1 MRILRLAAAVATL
14 AVGCRPHAPPPA
26 VAEAPPAP
34 AAEEPPPPPKCESLE
49 ERCVAKEGVRVS
61 IEGAPWTMAAPAGW
75 TYAKVASG
83 LVAVSEGSAL
93 AVHARAVA
101 DKKKPPRAEAL
112 AAVVEHLRVTFA
124 KRKGKL
130 ELPRRADKTI
140 AVGPLK
146 IALYQLDGATRESKS
161 GPLLV
166 FATTLPEGPLLVGG
180 GFVPQDDAT
189 NADAAIL
196 AAIESLAPEK
206 AP

>member
-1 MRILRLAAAVATL
+1 MRLLRLAAAVATL
-14 AVGCRPHAPPPA
+14 AVGCRPPARPPA
-26 VAEAPPAP
+26 VAAPPPTA
-34 AAEEPPPPPKCESLE
+34 AAEEPVSPPKCESLD

-61 IEGAPWTMAAPAGW
+61 IEGAPWTMAAPPGW

-83 LVAVSEGSAL
+83 LVAVSDGSAL
-93 AVHARAVA
+93 AVQARAVA

-112 AAVVEHLRVTFA
+112 AAVVEQLRVTLT

-130 ELPRRADKTI
+130 ELPRNADKTI

-146 IALYQLDGATRESKS
+146 VALYQIDGATRDSKR

-180 GFVPQDDAT
+180 GFVPQEDST